1 MKIRDRLPLLA
12 VLCCFSA
19 LLLLPEV
26 SAQAA
31 RDAMLLCAQTLIPS
45 LFPFFVLSSLL
56 IACGASELLSALLSP
71 LMRPLFGLSGTG
83 AAALA
88 LGLCGGYPVGARTA
102 AELVENGALSQEEG
116 ERLLAFCNNAG
127 PGFLLGVCGAGV
139 FSSSRAGAA
148 LYLIHVAAALCAGLL
163 TCRALPP
170 VPHGTYP
177 HKSAKAQHLS
187 TAFPAAV
194 QNALTGCLNVSAFVV
209 FFTVL
214 ARLLLH
220 FLPEAFASSLPCAL
234 LLGFLVLTSGVV
246 SLPCSRA
253 GFLACA
259 ALLGWGGMS
268 VHCQTLSVLAATP
281 LSARYYLK
289 GKVLQALLS
298 LLLAL
303 PPRCRFCFPDAH
315 GSAPVMALATCETTS
330 ATASSKRCIYTALV
344 TDVELCPSAFE
355 MLNIGTFYLLATLAK
370 LWRSLWSEIGGRPC
384 AAMNCAMRWH
394 RTSG

>member
-1 MKIRDRLPLLA
+1 
-12 VLCCFSA
+12 
-19 LLLLPEV
+19 
-26 SAQAA
+26 
-31 RDAMLLCAQTLIPS
+31 
-45 LFPFFVLSSLL
+45 
-56 IACGASELLSALLSP
+56 
-71 LMRPLFGLSGTG
+71 MRPLFGLSGAG

-163 TCRALPP
+163 ICRALPP
-170 VPHGTYP
+170 APHGTYP
-177 HKSAKAQHLS
+177 HKSAKAQRFS
-187 TAFPAAV
+187 TAFPTAV

-234 LLGFLVLTSGVV
+234 LLGFLELTSGVLA
-246 SLPCSRA
+246 LPCSRA
-253 GFLACA
+253 GFLSCA
-259 ALLGWGGMS
+259 ALLGWGGLS

-303 PPRCRFCFPDAH
+303 PALPFLFP
-315 GSAPVMALATCETTS
+315 
-330 ATASSKRCIYTALV
+330 
-344 TDVELCPSAFE
+344 
-355 MLNIGTFYLLATLAK
+355 
-370 LWRSLWSEIGGRPC
+370 
-384 AAMNCAMRWH
+384 
-394 RTSG
+394 

>member
-102 AELVENGALSQEEG
+102 AELVENGALSRDEG

-163 TCRALPP
+163 ICRALPP

-220 FLPEAFASSLPCAL
+220 FLPEAFAASLPCAL
-234 LLGFLVLTSGVV
+234 LLGFLELTSGVL

-268 VHCQTLSVLAATP
+268 VHCQTLSVLAASP

-303 PPRCRFCFPDAH
+303 PALPFLFP
-315 GSAPVMALATCETTS
+315 
-330 ATASSKRCIYTALV
+330 
-344 TDVELCPSAFE
+344 
-355 MLNIGTFYLLATLAK
+355 
-370 LWRSLWSEIGGRPC
+370 
-384 AAMNCAMRWH
+384 
-394 RTSG
+394 

>member
-45 LFPFFVLSSLL
+45 LFPFFVLSSLF
-56 IACGASELLSALLSP
+56 IACGASELLSALLSL

-102 AELVENGALSQEEG
+102 AELVENGALSRDEG

-127 PGFLLGVCGAGV
+127 PGFLLGVCGAGM

-234 LLGFLVLTSGVV
+234 LLGFLELTSGVL

-253 GFLACA
+253 GFLSCA
-259 ALLGWGGMS
+259 ALLGWGGLS

-289 GKVLQALLS
+289 GKALQALLS

-303 PPRCRFCFPDAH
+303 PALPFLFP
-315 GSAPVMALATCETTS
+315 
-330 ATASSKRCIYTALV
+330 
-344 TDVELCPSAFE
+344 
-355 MLNIGTFYLLATLAK
+355 
-370 LWRSLWSEIGGRPC
+370 
-384 AAMNCAMRWH
+384 
-394 RTSG
+394 

>member
-1 MKIRDRLPLLA
+1 MNLRNRFPLVA
-12 VLCCFSA
+12 VLCCFSV
-19 LLLLPEV
+19 LLLLPDV

-31 RDAMLLCAQTLIPS
+31 RDALALCAQTVIPS

-71 LMRPLFGLSGTG
+71 LMRPLFALSGAG

-102 AELVENGALSQEEG
+102 AELVEGGALAKEEG

-127 PGFLLGVCGAGV
+127 PGFLLGICGAGI

-148 LYLIHVAAALCAGLL
+148 LYLIHIAAALLSGMLL
-163 TCRALPP
+163 CRALPP
-170 VPHGTYP
+170 LPRSHAP
-177 HKSAKAQHLS
+177 RRALKRQHFSAV
-187 TAFPAAV
+187 FPAAV

-220 FLPEAFASSLPCAL
+220 FLPQSFTASLPCAL
-234 LLGFLVLTSGVV
+234 ALGALELTSGVL

-259 ALLGWGGMS
+259 ALLGWGGVS
-268 VHCQTLSVLAATP
+268 VHCQTLSVLSASP
-281 LSARYYLK
+281 LTARYYFA
-289 GKVLQALLS
+289 GKILQAVLS
-298 LLLAL
+298 PLLAL
-303 PPRCRFCFPDAH
+303 PALPVLFP
-315 GSAPVMALATCETTS
+315 
-330 ATASSKRCIYTALV
+330 
-344 TDVELCPSAFE
+344 
-355 MLNIGTFYLLATLAK
+355 
-370 LWRSLWSEIGGRPC
+370 
-384 AAMNCAMRWH
+384 
-394 RTSG
+394 

>member
-1 MKIRDRLPLLA
+1 MKLRERLPLFA

-19 LLLLPEV
+19 LLLLPKV

-31 RDAMLLCAQTLIPS
+31 RDAMLLCAQTVIPS

-71 LMRPLFGLSGTG
+71 LMRPLFGLSGAG

-102 AELVENGALSQEEG
+102 AELVESGALTQEEG

-127 PGFLLGVCGAGV
+127 LGFLLGVCGAGV

-163 TCRALPP
+163 TCRALP

-177 HKSAKAQHLS
+177 HKSAKAQHFS
-187 TAFPAAV
+187 TAFPTAV

-220 FLPEAFASSLPCAL
+220 FLPEAFASLLPCAL
-234 LLGFLVLTSGVV
+234 LLGFLELTSGVLA
-246 SLPCSRA
+246 LPCSRA
-253 GFLACA
+253 GSRLRGAA
-259 ALLGWGGMS
+259 RLGRTERPLPDAQRARGLSPLRALLFQGKGLAGAAVAAARPARAAVS
-268 VHCQTLSVLAATP
+268 VSLTL
-281 LSARYYLK
+281 
-289 GKVLQALLS
+289 
-298 LLLAL
+298 
-303 PPRCRFCFPDAH
+303 
-315 GSAPVMALATCETTS
+315 
-330 ATASSKRCIYTALV
+330 TALF
-344 TDVELCPSAFE
+344 P
-355 MLNIGTFYLLATLAK
+355 
-370 LWRSLWSEIGGRPC
+370 
-384 AAMNCAMRWH
+384 
-394 RTSG
+394 

>member
-1 MKIRDRLPLLA
+1 MRNDLHANLTVRIFTDRKCFGPGVAELLRRVRELHSLRA
-12 VLCCFSA
+12 AAMSMNMAYSKAWTVLRTA
-19 LLLLPEV
+19 QEGLGVKLLR
-26 SAQAA
+26 SSTGG
-31 RDAMLLCAQTLIPS
+31 RNGGGAML
-45 LFPFFVLSSLL
+45 
-56 IACGASELLSALLSP
+56 
-71 LMRPLFGLSGTG
+71 
-83 AAALA
+83 
-88 LGLCGGYPVGARTA
+88 TA
-102 AELVENGALSQEEG
+102 EG

-163 TCRALPP
+163 ICRALPP

-234 LLGFLVLTSGVV
+234 LLGFLELTSGVL

-268 VHCQTLSVLAATP
+268 VHCQTLSVLAASP

-303 PPRCRFCFPDAH
+303 PALPVLFP
-315 GSAPVMALATCETTS
+315 
-330 ATASSKRCIYTALV
+330 
-344 TDVELCPSAFE
+344 
-355 MLNIGTFYLLATLAK
+355 
-370 LWRSLWSEIGGRPC
+370 
-384 AAMNCAMRWH
+384 
-394 RTSG
+394 

>member
-88 LGLCGGYPVGARTA
+88 LGLCGGY
-102 AELVENGALSQEEG
+102 
-116 ERLLAFCNNAG
+116 LAFCNNAG

-163 TCRALPP
+163 ICRALPP

-234 LLGFLVLTSGVV
+234 LLGFLELTSGVL
-246 SLPCSRA
+246 SLSCSRA
-253 GFLACA
+253 GFLSCA
-259 ALLGWGGMS
+259 ALLGWGGLS

-303 PPRCRFCFPDAH
+303 PALPFLFP
-315 GSAPVMALATCETTS
+315 
-330 ATASSKRCIYTALV
+330 
-344 TDVELCPSAFE
+344 
-355 MLNIGTFYLLATLAK
+355 
-370 LWRSLWSEIGGRPC
+370 
-384 AAMNCAMRWH
+384 
-394 RTSG
+394 

>member
-26 SAQAA
+26 SAQAV

-139 FSSSRAGAA
+139 FR
-148 LYLIHVAAALCAGLL
+148 
-163 TCRALPP
+163 
-170 VPHGTYP
+170 
-177 HKSAKAQHLS
+177 
-187 TAFPAAV
+187 PAAR
-194 QNALTGCLNVSAFVV
+194 ARRCISSMSPRRSAQV
-209 FFTVL
+209 FS
-214 ARLLLH
+214 
-220 FLPEAFASSLPCAL
+220 P
-234 LLGFLVLTSGVV
+234 
-246 SLPCSRA
+246 
-253 GFLACA
+253 A
-259 ALLGWGGMS
+259 A
-268 VHCQTLSVLAATP
+268 
-281 LSARYYLK
+281 
-289 GKVLQALLS
+289 
-298 LLLAL
+298 
-303 PPRCRFCFPDAH
+303 RCRRCLMEHIRTKARKRSIFPQ
-315 GSAPVMALATCETTS
+315 PFPR
-330 ATASSKRCIYTALV
+330 RC
-344 TDVELCPSAFE
+344 
-355 MLNIGTFYLLATLAK
+355 
-370 LWRSLWSEIGGRPC
+370 
-384 AAMNCAMRWH
+384 
-394 RTSG
+394 RTR

>member
-127 PGFLLGVCGAGV
+127 PGFLLGVRACFRPAARARRCT
-139 FSSSRAGAA
+139 SSTSPRRSAQGCSSAA
-148 LYLIHVAAALCAGLL
+148 R
-163 TCRALPP
+163 CRRYRME
-170 VPHGTYP
+170 HIRT
-177 HKSAKAQHLS
+177 KAQKRS
-187 TAFPAAV
+187 IFP
-194 QNALTGCLNVSAFVV
+194 QPFP
-209 FFTVL
+209 
-214 ARLLLH
+214 R
-220 FLPEAFASSLPCAL
+220 
-234 LLGFLVLTSGVV
+234 
-246 SLPCSRA
+246 
-253 GFLACA
+253 
-259 ALLGWGGMS
+259 
-268 VHCQTLSVLAATP
+268 
-281 LSARYYLK
+281 
-289 GKVLQALLS
+289 
-298 LLLAL
+298 
-303 PPRCRFCFPDAH
+303 RCR
-315 GSAPVMALATCETTS
+315 T
-330 ATASSKRCIYTALV
+330 R
-344 TDVELCPSAFE
+344 
-355 MLNIGTFYLLATLAK
+355 
-370 LWRSLWSEIGGRPC
+370 
-384 AAMNCAMRWH
+384 
-394 RTSG
+394 

>member
-56 IACGASELLSALLSP
+56 ITCGASELLSALLSP
-71 LMRPLFGLSGTG
+71 LMRPLFGLSGAS

-88 LGLCGGYPVGARTA
+88 LGVGLQALMPNGARTA
-102 AELVENGALSQEEG
+102 AELVENGALSRDEG

-163 TCRALPP
+163 ICRALPP

-194 QNALTGCLNVSAFVV
+194 QNALTGCFNVSAFVV

-234 LLGFLVLTSGVV
+234 LLGFLELTSGVLA
-246 SLPCSRA
+246 LPCSRA
-253 GFLACA
+253 GFLSCA
-259 ALLGWGGMS
+259 ALLGWGGLS

-289 GKVLQALLS
+289 GKALQALLS

-303 PPRCRFCFPDAH
+303 PALPFLFP
-315 GSAPVMALATCETTS
+315 
-330 ATASSKRCIYTALV
+330 
-344 TDVELCPSAFE
+344 
-355 MLNIGTFYLLATLAK
+355 
-370 LWRSLWSEIGGRPC
+370 
-384 AAMNCAMRWH
+384 
-394 RTSG
+394 

>member
-1 MKIRDRLPLLA
+1 MEEKLSYRNTVRLFA
-12 VLCCFSA
+12 GEKCFGPGVA
-19 LLLLPEV
+19 
-26 SAQAA
+26 
-31 RDAMLLCAQTLIPS
+31 
-45 LFPFFVLSSLL
+45 
-56 IACGASELLSALLSP
+56 ELLRRVRELHSL
-71 LMRPLFGLSGTG
+71 R
-83 AAALA
+83 AAAMSMNMAYSKAWTVL
-88 LGLCGGYPVGARTA
+88 RTA
-102 AELVENGALSQEEG
+102 QEGLGVKLLRSSTGGRNGGGATLTAEG

-163 TCRALPP
+163 ICRALPP

-177 HKSAKAQHLS
+177 HKSAKAQRFS

-194 QNALTGCLNVSAFVV
+194 QNALTGCFNVSAFVV

-220 FLPEAFASSLPCAL
+220 FLPQAFASSLPCAL
-234 LLGFLVLTSGVV
+234 LLGFLELTSGVL

-253 GFLACA
+253 GFLSCA
-259 ALLGWGGMS
+259 ALLGWGGLS

-289 GKVLQALLS
+289 GKALQALLS

-303 PPRCRFCFPDAH
+303 PALPVLFP
-315 GSAPVMALATCETTS
+315 
-330 ATASSKRCIYTALV
+330 
-344 TDVELCPSAFE
+344 
-355 MLNIGTFYLLATLAK
+355 
-370 LWRSLWSEIGGRPC
+370 
-384 AAMNCAMRWH
+384 
-394 RTSG
+394 

>member
-45 LFPFFVLSSLL
+45 LFPFFVLSSLF

-102 AELVENGALSQEEG
+102 AELVENGALSRDEG

-127 PGFLLGVCGAGV
+127 PGFLLGVCGAGM

-234 LLGFLVLTSGVV
+234 LL
-246 SLPCSRA
+246 
-253 GFLACA
+253 
-259 ALLGWGGMS
+259 
-268 VHCQTLSVLAATP
+268 
-281 LSARYYLK
+281 
-289 GKVLQALLS
+289 
-298 LLLAL
+298 
-303 PPRCRFCFPDAH
+303 
-315 GSAPVMALATCETTS
+315 
-330 ATASSKRCIYTALV
+330 
-344 TDVELCPSAFE
+344 
-355 MLNIGTFYLLATLAK
+355 
-370 LWRSLWSEIGGRPC
+370 
-384 AAMNCAMRWH
+384 
-394 RTSG
+394 

>member
-31 RDAMLLCAQTLIPS
+31 QDAMLLCAQTLIPS

-163 TCRALPP
+163 ICRRRRME
-170 VPHGTYP
+170 HIRT
-177 HKSAKAQHLS
+177 KARKRS
-187 TAFPAAV
+187 AFP
-194 QNALTGCLNVSAFVV
+194 QPSP
-209 FFTVL
+209 
-214 ARLLLH
+214 R
-220 FLPEAFASSLPCAL
+220 
-234 LLGFLVLTSGVV
+234 
-246 SLPCSRA
+246 
-253 GFLACA
+253 
-259 ALLGWGGMS
+259 
-268 VHCQTLSVLAATP
+268 
-281 LSARYYLK
+281 
-289 GKVLQALLS
+289 
-298 LLLAL
+298 
-303 PPRCRFCFPDAH
+303 RCR
-315 GSAPVMALATCETTS
+315 T
-330 ATASSKRCIYTALV
+330 R
-344 TDVELCPSAFE
+344 
-355 MLNIGTFYLLATLAK
+355 
-370 LWRSLWSEIGGRPC
+370 
-384 AAMNCAMRWH
+384 
-394 RTSG
+394 

>member
-102 AELVENGALSQEEG
+102 AELVENGALSRDEG

-163 TCRALPP
+163 ICRALPP

-234 LLGFLVLTSGVV
+234 L
-246 SLPCSRA
+246 SLSCSRA
-253 GFLACA
+253 GFLSCA
-259 ALLGWGGMS
+259 ALLGWGGLS

-303 PPRCRFCFPDAH
+303 PALPFLFP
-315 GSAPVMALATCETTS
+315 
-330 ATASSKRCIYTALV
+330 
-344 TDVELCPSAFE
+344 
-355 MLNIGTFYLLATLAK
+355 
-370 LWRSLWSEIGGRPC
+370 
-384 AAMNCAMRWH
+384 
-394 RTSG
+394 

>member
-102 AELVENGALSQEEG
+102 AELVENGALSRDEG

-148 LYLIHVAAALCAGLL
+148 LYLIHLSSGSPPRLL
-163 TCRALPP
+163 ICRALPP
-170 VPHGTYP
+170 VPWNI
-177 HKSAKAQHLS
+177 SAQKAQAQHLS

-234 LLGFLVLTSGVV
+234 LLGF
-246 SLPCSRA
+246 
-253 GFLACA
+253 
-259 ALLGWGGMS
+259 
-268 VHCQTLSVLAATP
+268 
-281 LSARYYLK
+281 
-289 GKVLQALLS
+289 
-298 LLLAL
+298 
-303 PPRCRFCFPDAH
+303 
-315 GSAPVMALATCETTS
+315 
-330 ATASSKRCIYTALV
+330 
-344 TDVELCPSAFE
+344 
-355 MLNIGTFYLLATLAK
+355 
-370 LWRSLWSEIGGRPC
+370 
-384 AAMNCAMRWH
+384 
-394 RTSG
+394 

>member
-148 LYLIHVAAALCAGLL
+148 LYLIHVAAALDRYLRPAALGGTAQRAQVAACHAEGQRRIVDPPDVPEFDAPRGAEVQHPLGV
-163 TCRALPP
+163 RALCA
-170 VPHGTYP
+170 HAYT
-177 HKSAKAQHLS
+177 AAQQLD
-187 TAFPAAV
+187 
-194 QNALTGCLNVSAFVV
+194 G
-209 FFTVL
+209 FFQ
-214 ARLLLH
+214 H
-220 FLPEAFASSLPCAL
+220 SSLI
-234 LLGFLVLTSGVV
+234 S
-246 SLPCSRA
+246 
-253 GFLACA
+253 
-259 ALLGWGGMS
+259 
-268 VHCQTLSVLAATP
+268 HI
-281 LSARYYLK
+281 
-289 GKVLQALLS
+289 
-298 LLLAL
+298 
-303 PPRCRFCFPDAH
+303 PRCRFCRRC
-315 GSAPVMALATCETTS
+315 AP
-330 ATASSKRCIYTALV
+330 RC
-344 TDVELCPSAFE
+344 
-355 MLNIGTFYLLATLAK
+355 
-370 LWRSLWSEIGGRPC
+370 RSCC
-384 AAMNCAMRWH
+384 AASNSARA
-394 RTSG
+394 RAG